1 MKSINFEAQST
12 KKNKNTV
19 CKMIKTKQAF
29 TKASLAMAIAMAGV
43 SSVQATEFN
52 FGETTVQWDNTVSY
66 GVAWRTESP
75 DNKTV
80 AKGNGQ
86 QLFGKDGE
94 GSSNNY
100 DDGTLNFKENSIYT
114 NVVKYSTDLEINYKN
129 YGGFFRAKAFY
140 DTELMDGEREFKELN
155 DATKDAAGSGY
166 DLLDAFVWADYDL
179 GDMPATFRIGR
190 QVVSWGES
198 TFIQGGINSINPV
211 DAAAFRRP
219 GAEVKDGLL
228 PVNMFY
234 TSIGLTADV
243 SLEAF
248 YQLEWEKTRSD
259 PCGTFFSTTDF
270 VADGCG
276 PVWAASDESEDF
288 YSAMRQTEI
297 DNDVHASLRGNPGTE
312 RMADDEARDDGQYGL
327 ALRWYSEALGDTE
340 FGAYFMNIHSRL
352 PFINGTVTNIDTLG
366 LIKGTQGAK
375 INPNPTYDS
384 RFPIYQ
390 IAYPED
396 QQIMGISFATST
408 EGGASI
414 AGEISYRPDAP
425 IQWNA
430 FELILGGLALPSS
443 RLYQDRLAEVGGS
456 NADAVNLAGELTKG
470 YDEMDIWQA
479 QMTFIK
485 FYDQVLGGDRLAMV
499 AEVGAT
505 YVPDL
510 PSLDDARYGR
520 SGAFGL
526 GNADGVDAGYAAFQT
541 AAGGTGTDDPCLTGY
556 GAGQSGAN
564 SNSDNC
570 TDEGYVTQLS
580 GGIRFRA
587 GLDYNNAFAGV
598 NMTPNV
604 AISYD
609 AGNGPEP
616 GAQFIDQ
623 RLTTAIGVKFVYQN
637 QTQVS
642 VNYTQF
648 DGGDY
653 NTVKDRDN
661 IALSASYS
669 F

>member
-1 MKSINFEAQST
+1 MKNI
-12 KKNKNTV
+12 
-19 CKMIKTKQAF
+19 KMATLFRKAPLALALASAAF
-29 TKASLAMAIAMAGV
+29 TA
-43 SSVQATEFN
+43 QATEFN
-52 FGETTVQWDNTVSY
+52 FGDMTVQWDNTISY
-66 GVAWRTESP
+66 GVAWRTEAP
-75 DNKTV
+75 DANNV
-80 AKGNGQ
+80 MPGNAAAMG
-86 QLFGKDGE
+86 FEGK
-94 GSSNNY
+94 GSSYNY

-114 NVVKYSTDLEINYKN
+114 NVVKYSTDLEINYNN

-140 DTELMDGEREFKELN
+140 DTEIMDGEREFKELN
-155 DATKDAAGSGY
+155 DATKDASGSGY

-179 GDMPATFRIGR
+179 GEMPATFRVGR

-211 DAAAFRRP
+211 DASAFRRP
-219 GAEVKDGLL
+219 GAEVKEGLL

-234 TSIGLTADV
+234 TSIGVSADV
-243 SLEAF
+243 SIEAF

-259 PCGTFFSTTDF
+259 PCGTFFSTVDF

-276 PVWAASDESEDF
+276 PVILGGIADERDMLVHRDGELATGVPLSERV
-288 YSAMRQTEI
+288 APM
-297 DNDVHASLRGNPGTE
+297 TE
-312 RMADDEARDDGQYGL
+312 RLADDEAKDDGQYGI
-327 ALRWYSEALGDTE
+327 AVRWYSEALGDTE
-340 FGAYFMNIHSRL
+340 FGAYYMNIHSRL
-352 PFINGTVTNIDTLG
+352 PFINGTLTNQDRNGVLG
-366 LIKGTQGAK
+366 GGDDRSVNDDA
-375 INPNPTYDS
+375 TYDS
-384 RFPIYQ
+384 YRPLYQ

-396 QQIMGISFATST
+396 NQLVGISFATST

-414 AGEISYRPDAP
+414 SGEISYRPDAP

-430 FELILGGLALPSS
+430 FELILAGNGAPYS
-443 RLYQDRLAEVGGS
+443 RLYQQRAEEVNG
-456 NADAVNLAGELTKG
+456 DAKSLYGELAKG

-485 FYDQVLGGDRLAMV
+485 FYDQVFGADRLAVV

-510 PSLDDARYGR
+510 PDLDDARYGR
-520 SGAFGL
+520 SGAFGI
-526 GNADGVDAGYAAFQT
+526 GNNDGVWASPTDPNANINYCVDGGDAANVN
-541 AAGGTGTDDPCLTGY
+541 TDY
-556 GAGQSGAN
+556 
-564 SNSDNC
+564 C

-587 GLDYNNAFAGV
+587 GMDYNNAFAGV

-616 GAQFIDQ
+616 GAQFVDQ
-623 RLTTAIGVKFVYQN
+623 RLTTAVGVKFVYQN

>member
-1 MKSINFEAQST
+1 M
-12 KKNKNTV
+12 
-19 CKMIKTKQAF
+19 KTK
-29 TKASLAMAIAMAGV
+29 TTNMLKLRKLSLAIALAGAA
-43 SSVQATEFN
+43 STASATEFN
-52 FGETTVQWDNTVSY
+52 FGDVAVQWDNTISY
-66 GVAWRTESP
+66 GVAWRTEAP
-75 DNKTV
+75 DKNIV
-80 AKGNGQ
+80 MPGNGDAM
-86 QLFGKDGE
+86 GIKGE
-94 GSSNNY
+94 ASSYNY

-179 GDMPATFRIGR
+179 GDMPATFRLGR

-259 PCGTFFSTTDF
+259 PCGTFFSTADT

-276 PVWAASDESEDF
+276 PVILAGDDSELVYLDRRDDEIQQGTTLPNRVEP
-288 YSAMRQTEI
+288 I
-297 DNDVHASLRGNPGTE
+297 TE
-312 RMADDEARDDGQYGL
+312 RLSDKKAKDDGQFGL
-327 ALRWYSEALGDTE
+327 AVRWYSEALGDTE
-340 FGAYFMNIHSRL
+340 FGAYYMNIHSRL
-352 PFINGTVTNIDTLG
+352 PFFNASVTNYDTLG
-366 LIKGTQGAK
+366 TITGTADQIVNPKAK
-375 INPNPTYDS
+375 YDS
-384 RFPIYQ
+384 KYPQYQ
-390 IAYPED
+390 ISYPED

-414 AGEISYRPDAP
+414 AGEVSYRPDAP

-430 FELILGGLALPSS
+430 FELTLAGNGFPISRFYQARAKELGGDPTS
-443 RLYQDRLAEVGGS
+443 LYGELAE
-456 NADAVNLAGELTKG
+456 G

-485 FYDQVLGGDRLAMV
+485 FYDQVLGGDRLAVV

-510 PSLDDARYGR
+510 PSRDEARYGR

-526 GNADGVDAGYAAFQT
+526 GSAVGIDPNYGPTDA
-541 AAGGTGTDDPCLTGY
+541 CLTGY
-556 GAGQSGAN
+556 GQDNSGAN
-564 SNSDNC
+564 ANPNNC
-570 TDEGYVTQLS
+570 TNDGYVTELS
-580 GGIRFRA
+580 GGVRFRA
-587 GLDYNNAFAGV
+587 GLDYNNAFSGV

-609 AGNGPEP
+609 KGNGPEP
-616 GAQFIDQ
+616 GAQFIDE
-623 RLTTAIGVKFVYQN
+623 RLTTAVGVKFVYQN

-642 VNYTQF
+642 VNYTNF
-648 DGGDY
+648 SGGDY
-653 NTVKDRDN
+653 NVTKDRDN